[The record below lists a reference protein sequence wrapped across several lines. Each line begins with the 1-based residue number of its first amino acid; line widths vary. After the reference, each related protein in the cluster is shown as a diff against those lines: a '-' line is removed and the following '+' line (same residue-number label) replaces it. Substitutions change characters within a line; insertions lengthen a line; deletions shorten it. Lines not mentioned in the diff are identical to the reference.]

1 MNLSFKNRIAFY
13 YLFATAVIVSIVFV
27 IIYIIVQT
35 TMYRNLDYDLSFEA
49 NKHTTEIFIEGDSI
63 KFAHKAEWEE
73 REHREV
79 RVNPVFIQIIN
90 KDGEFMDKSPNL
102 KEDQLPF
109 RQDQSL
115 GDHFNAFIGGQAI
128 RQVQMPI
135 IQGGVTEGYI
145 LAAMSLESSKMVIA
159 NLRNVLLILYP
170 LVLVAL
176 FLITR
181 YLAGRSIL
189 PIKRITETADRIT
202 RKNLNER
209 IELPRNK
216 DELFVLTSSI
226 NELLL
231 RIQHAVERERQF
243 TSDASH
249 ELRTPLSVLRGT
261 LEVLIRKLRSP
272 EEYQEKIR
280 SSLREIDRMTVT
292 IDQLLLLA
300 RFDGLSHPKD
310 IRPVQL
316 VSLVDDVL
324 QRNKAAIEE
333 KQLEVSISDPH
344 QAEVQSD
351 PYCVDLILENI
362 ISNAVKYSPP
372 CSAIQVRFVR
382 QEQRVVC
389 QIIDK
394 GIGIRQEDIV
404 HLTNPFF
411 RSDALNHK
419 QIQGNGLGLSI
430 VKKACDF
437 IQAEL
442 SIESQLQRGTTVSV
456 IL

>member
-1 MNLSFKNRIAFY
+1 MNLSYKNRIAFY

-35 TMYRNLDYDLSFEA
+35 TMYRNLDRDLSFEA
-49 NKHTTEIFIEGDSI
+49 NKHTTEIFIQGDSI

-90 KDGEFMDKSPNL
+90 KDGQFMDKSPNL
-102 KEDQLPF
+102 KEERLPF
-109 RQDQSL
+109 RKDQSL
-115 GDHFNAFIGGQAI
+115 GDHFNAFIGGQSI

-135 IQGGVTEGYI
+135 IQDGKTEGYI
-145 LAAMSLESSKMVIA
+145 LAAMSLEASKMVIA

-189 PIKRITETADRIT
+189 PIKRVTETTNRIT
-202 RKNLNER
+202 RNNLNER
-209 IELPRNK
+209 IALPKNK

-231 RIQHAVERERQF
+231 RIQHAMERERQF

-261 LEVLIRKLRSP
+261 LEVLLRKPRT
-272 EEYQEKIR
+272 EAEYQEKIR
-280 SSLREIDRMTVT
+280 CSLQEIDRMTVT

-300 RFDGLSHPKD
+300 RFDSLSYPKTQA
-310 IRPVQL
+310 VQL

-324 QRNKAAIEE
+324 QRNKKAIEE
-333 KQLEVSISDPH
+333 KELQVNISDPY
-344 QAEVQSD
+344 QAAIESD
-351 PYCVDLILENI
+351 PYCVDIILDNI
-362 ISNAVKYSPP
+362 ITNAVKYSPAK
-372 CSAIQVRFVR
+372 SGILVRFDKR
-382 QEQRVVC
+382 GQRVIC
-389 QIIDK
+389 QISDE
-394 GIGIRQEDIV
+394 GIGIKQEDLV
-404 HLTNPFF
+404 HLTTPFF

-419 QIQGNGLGLSI
+419 QIAGNGLGLSI
-430 VKKACDF
+430 VKKACEF

-442 SIESQLQRGTTVSV
+442 AIESELQRGTTVSV
-456 IL
+456 TL